1 MSSDKVHDVDHL
13 EHPSEEDV
21 PKLESRVPVQS
32 ELAAV
37 LAKEKP
43 GTPQT
48 TLSMVLKLT
57 SLLQIHGH
65 GA

>member
-13 EHPSEEDV
+13 EHPSEDV

-65 GA
+65 RA